1 MVDLL
6 LSAAEH
12 VEWMRRQMEEE
23 RRRLELQQPSPLTHD
38 EDEVCCVLVCMALSF
53 CHYCSGLG
61 MKL

>member
-23 RRRLELQQPSPLTHD
+23 RCRLEVQQPSPLLTHD
-38 EDEVCCVLVCMALSF
+38 EDEVCYYVCVSWLS
-53 CHYCSGLG
+53 LPTAAAAVD
-61 MKL
+61 